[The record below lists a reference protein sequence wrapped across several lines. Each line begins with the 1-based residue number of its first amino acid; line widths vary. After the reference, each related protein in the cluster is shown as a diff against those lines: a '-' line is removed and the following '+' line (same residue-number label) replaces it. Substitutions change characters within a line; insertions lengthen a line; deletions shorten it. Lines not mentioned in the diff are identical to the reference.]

1 MKWIIAI
8 GVAPKA
14 GVYMAFRKISIM
26 FVPDGGCR
34 IRQVC
39 LSRILLLSALV
50 FVMGGAL
57 VLSWVVRDYL
67 RLKAEI
73 PRLTQIEKEY
83 KAQQDQFIYL
93 AQRIDQI
100 NEKMKE
106 LKEFDHR
113 LKVMVNLETSE
124 ESNNQNGIGGSP
136 PPLTE
141 KRALLENQKELVRS
155 MHQRLDYLDREIA
168 IGKEEKSD
176 LHRFLE
182 EQKMLLAST
191 PSIWPTR
198 GWLSSR
204 FGYRISP
211 FTGQREFHKGID
223 ISTRMNAPVVAPANG
238 IVTKVGWD
246 HGYGRILTISHGNGL
261 VTRYAHL
268 NKVLVKKG
276 QYIKRGETIAL
287 VGNTGRSTGPH
298 LHYEVLLNG
307 LPTNPLRYILN

>member
-1 MKWIIAI
+1 
-8 GVAPKA
+8 
-14 GVYMAFRKISIM
+14 MAFGKISIM
-26 FVPDGGCR
+26 LVPDGNCR
-34 IRQVC
+34 IRQIRIP
-39 LSRILLLSALV
+39 RILLGLT
-50 FVMGGAL
+50 L
-57 VLSWVVRDYL
+57 VLFLCSAFAFVWLIRDYL
-67 RLKAEI
+67 RLKAEL
-73 PRLTQIEKEY
+73 PRLAQIEKEY
-83 KAQQDQFIYL
+83 KSQQAQFIHL
-93 AQRIDQI
+93 ARRIDQI
-100 NEKMKE
+100 NDKMRE

-124 ESNNQNGIGGSP
+124 ETENQNGVGGSP

-141 KRALLENQKELVRS
+141 KKALLENQKELVRS

-176 LHRFLE
+176 LHKFLE

-211 FTGQREFHKGID
+211 FTGQKEFHKGID

-238 IVTKVGWD
+238 VVTRVRWD

-268 NKVLVKKG
+268 NKVLVKRG
-276 QYIKRGETIAL
+276 QYVKRGETIAL

-307 LPTNPLRYILN
+307 LPVNPLRYILN